1 MKSRWTWALLVV
13 VGAVAV
19 YAGAVFAT
27 PSTGGQT
34 TSTVAKSTF
43 DPLNLSGYQLSKTP
57 GPLGTSR
64 VSIWLSSIKTI
75 GQSDLYVIDNKFQP
89 GASTGWHSHAG
100 PSIIFV
106 VAGSVTN
113 YMSDD
118 PSCTPHVYNAG
129 QGFVDPGGQDEH
141 ILRNEGTVPAE
152 TVAVQFL
159 PKDATRRIDEP
170 DPGNCHF

>member
-43 DPLNLSGYQLSKTP
+43 DPLNLHGYQLPITRDATGAVRP
-57 GPLGTSR
+57 
-64 VSIWLSSIKTI
+64 SIWLSSIMTV
-75 GQSDLYVIDNKFQP
+75 GQSDLYVVDNKFQP
-89 GASTGWHSHAG
+89 GATTGWHSHPG

-113 YMSDD
+113 YVADD

-129 QGFVDPGGQDEH
+129 QGFLDPGGQSEH

-159 PKDATRRIDEP
+159 PKDASRRIDEP

>member
-1 MKSRWTWALLVV
+1 MKSKWTWALLVAL
-13 VGAVAV
+13 GGVAI
-19 YAGAVFAT
+19 YAGTVFAT
-27 PSTGGQT
+27 PSMGGQT

-43 DPLNLSGYQLSKTP
+43 DSLNLSGSQIAMRGSSHP
-57 GPLGTSR
+57 
-64 VSIWLSSIKTI
+64 SIWLSWIKTV

-89 GASTGWHSHAG
+89 GATTGWHSHPG

-106 VAGSVTN
+106 VAGTITN
-113 YMSDD
+113 YSSDD
-118 PSCTPHVYNAG
+118 PSCSPQVYSAG
-129 QGFVDPGGQDEH
+129 TGFVDPGGQDEH
-141 ILRNEGTVPAE
+141 ILRNEGSVVAE